1 MTKRID
7 SYVGPQKEILLPSTL
22 SRFEDGKWLADQK
35 VDGCHCTLTTSDSGS
50 IASMVSRTGQA
61 FEEARELIGC
71 LSGLSDSVIV
81 GEYEVMTQA
90 AINAVNKNGM
100 RRFWAFDIVFLM
112 GHDVRALPLE
122 QRRALLENS
131 IEAIRT
137 QPDPRTNRI
146 KIVRQEEK
154 GFAKFYKEVK
164 ADGGEGLVLKKKGS
178 TYRSQTSDGRTTSW
192 VRVKDVSPVDLYV
205 IGTGFTPSRA
215 INLRVGLWKKG
226 KPVELQSLALPKG
239 YTAEQL
245 VGTVIECEYDTQLES
260 GKYRH
265 LRFVRPRPDK
275 TKEMCG

>member
-1 MTKRID
+1 MSKRID
-7 SYVGPQKEILLPSTL
+7 SYVGPQKEIMRPSAL
-22 SRFEDGKWLADQK
+22 SRFEDGNWVGQQK
-35 VDGCHCTLTTSDSGS
+35 IDGCHCTLTTNHTGS
-50 IASMVSRTGQA
+50 IVSMVSRTGQA

-71 LSGLSDSVIV
+71 LSGLTDCVLV

-90 AINAVNKNGM
+90 AINAVSKNGV
-100 RRFWAFDIVFLM
+100 RCFWGFDIVSLM
-112 GHDVRALPLE
+112 GHDVRSFPLE
-122 QRRALLENS
+122 QRRALLEKS
-131 IEAIRT
+131 IEAIRS

-164 ADGGEGLVLKKKGS
+164 AGGGEGLVLKKKGS
-178 TYRSQTSDGRTTSW
+178 LYKSQTSDGRTTYW
-192 VRVKDVSPVDLYV
+192 VRVKDVVPVDLYV
-205 IGTGFTPSRA
+205 IGTGLTPSRA
-215 INLRVGLWKKG
+215 VNLRVGLWRKG
-226 KPVELQSLALPKG
+226 KPIELQSLALPKG

>member
-1 MTKRID
+1 
-7 SYVGPQKEILLPSTL
+7 
-22 SRFEDGKWLADQK
+22 
-35 VDGCHCTLTTSDSGS
+35 
-50 IASMVSRTGQA
+50 MVSRTGQA

-112 GHDVRALPLE
+112 GHDVRALPFE

-131 IEAIRT
+131 IEAIRM

-178 TYRSQTSDGRTTSW
+178 TYRSQTSDGRTTNW

-205 IGTGFTPSRA
+205 IGTGLTPSRA

-226 KPVELQSLALPKG
+226 KPVELQSLSLPKG